1 MDFTLTLT
9 LGAGLLAIWL
19 DGRFASLRPKTAA
32 HGVIHAVVSAV
43 ALIGV
48 AALLAF
54 LYDGLRQELF
64 MVVVLTL
71 FLPALVYALLS
82 GLWMLRALRNLTGLA
97 GR

>member
-19 DGRFASLRPKTAA
+19 DARFAGLRPKTPER
-32 HGVIHAVVSAV
+32 GLVHAVISAL
-43 ALIGV
+43 ALLGA

-54 LYDGLRQELF
+54 LYGIPQPIFLL
-64 MVVVLTL
+64 VVLTV
-71 FLPALVYALLS
+71 FLPTLVYALLS
-82 GLWMLRALRNLTGLA
+82 GLWMVRALRNLTGFA

>member
-19 DGRFASLRPKTAA
+19 DARFASLRPKTAA
-32 HGVIHAVVSAV
+32 QSLIHAVVSAV
-43 ALIGV
+43 ALILV

-54 LYDGLRQELF
+54 IYGVPQWIF
-64 MVVVLTL
+64 MVVVMAV
-71 FLPALVYALLS
+71 FLPTLVYALLG